1 METAHE
7 SGFIWRPLLL
17 AASSVARADDLACV
31 STTFNLLTPN
41 DKVCVSDFDDP
52 KVPGVTCFFSQARKG
67 SWGQPFGLNEDPSNF
82 SVSCRQLE
90 PIATDLSTL
99 PRRSQ
104 RRPASSSRRRIY
116 LMPDNAH
123 RTLIYLAVSSKLI
136 NGSPA
141 NSISV
146 QPGHG
151 DVQHPDQGEAERQQE
166 QEIDVAPGDH
176 QPQGS

>member
-1 METAHE
+1 
-7 SGFIWRPLLL
+7 
-17 AASSVARADDLACV
+17 
-31 STTFNLLTPN
+31 
-41 DKVCVSDFDDP
+41 
-52 KVPGVTCFFSQARKG
+52 
-67 SWGQPFGLNEDPSNF
+67 
-82 SVSCRQLE
+82 
-90 PIATDLSTL
+90 
-99 PRRSQ
+99 
-104 RRPASSSRRRIY
+104 
-116 LMPDNAH
+116 MPDNAH
-123 RTLIYLAVSSKLI
+123 RRLIYLAVSSKLI